1 MEKNDNSYAYNI
13 AYAKIKEMLF
23 NLKIKP
29 GDNISELML
38 SKELGLSR
46 TPIREAMRTL
56 EQEGLIVSINGRKK
70 APSFTLEDIQQ
81 IFELKLSI
89 EGDMIKFAT
98 NRQTVLQK
106 REMIGIR
113 NEIMILLN
121 EIKNSLDD
129 KIKHDNIFHEWDKLD
144 HEFHRLIYNM
154 ARNPRASDI
163 INNLNL
169 QWHRFRMGI
178 CAMENRLE
186 KNMEEHIEM
195 ANLIILNK
203 PDEAKQKMLN
213 HIKDLYEGI
222 ICSSEVLLDSAD
234 IHQDISSPHNQ

>member
-121 EIKNSLDD
+121 EIKNSLND
-129 KIKHDNIFHEWDKLD
+129 KIKHDSIFHEWDKLD

-213 HIKDLYEGI
+213 HIKDLYEEI
-222 ICSSEVLLDSAD
+222 ICSSEVLLDSTD
-234 IHQDISSPHNQ
+234 IHSDMSSSNN